1 MIFTRKSIISGIERD
16 MDLPVTQEQYDRYKS
31 GWYVQDAFPNLSDD
45 EREFIISGVTA
56 EEWSNT
62 FGDEEQ

>member
-1 MIFTRKSIISGIERD
+1 MIFTRKSIISGIKRD

-31 GWYVQDAFPNLSDD
+31 GWYVQDAFSNLSDD

>member
-1 MIFTRKSIISGIERD
+1 MIFTRKSIISGIKRD
-16 MDLPVTQEQYDRYKS
+16 MDLPVTQEQYYRYKS

>member
-1 MIFTRKSIISGIERD
+1 MIFTRKSIISGIVRD
-16 MDLPVTQEQYDRYKS
+16 MDLPVTQEQFARYES
-31 GWYVQDAFPNLSDD
+31 GWYVQDAFPHLSDD

-62 FGDEEQ
+62 FGEED

>member
-1 MIFTRKSIISGIERD
+1 MIFTRKSIISGINRD

-56 EEWSNT
+56 EEWSNI

>member
-1 MIFTRKSIISGIERD
+1 MIFTRKSIISGIKRD

-31 GWYVQDAFPNLSDD
+31 GWYIQDAFPNLSDD

>member
-1 MIFTRKSIISGIERD
+1 MIFTRKSIISGIKRD

-45 EREFIISGVTA
+45 EREFTISGVTA

>member
-1 MIFTRKSIISGIERD
+1 MIFTRKSIISGIKRD

>member
-1 MIFTRKSIISGIERD
+1 MIFIRKSIISGIKRD